1 MVSYRVM
8 LDVPAELV
16 GFVSG
21 LLAARR
27 REIGARNGTR
37 RLGCCKQAGR
47 RCSRWP
53 GPGTKAIS
61 PRLAGGSGLAQST
74 AWQ

>member
-1 MVSYRVM
+1 VVSYRVM
-8 LDVPAELV
+8 PGVPGELV
-16 GFVSG
+16 RFVSG
-21 LLAARR
+21 LLAAHH
-27 REIGARNGTR
+27 REIGARNGPAGR
-37 RLGCCKQAGR
+37 AAAGR